1 MKLSENIQS
10 LLEDYQHQ
18 SLPLGTLLERTGEKG
33 FGLVIGLLTLP
44 MLIPI
49 PIPLAG
55 FSTLVGS
62 GIIFLGLQ
70 LALDFH
76 QPRLPPFLARL
87 ELSPAISQAILH
99 NLNRILHPIERL
111 ARTRLEV
118 ISRYWLLRRLH
129 GCCLVWNALL
139 LALPLP
145 VPFTNLLPAYTILF
159 FAIGLLESDG
169 LLLLI
174 GYALTGA
181 TTTFFASILTGLV
194 ILLMYLG

>member
-118 ISRYWLLRRLH
+118 ISRYCHLNHKL
-129 GCCLVWNALL
+129 
-139 LALPLP
+139 
-145 VPFTNLLPAYTILF
+145 
-159 FAIGLLESDG
+159 S
-169 LLLLI
+169 
-174 GYALTGA
+174 
-181 TTTFFASILTGLV
+181 
-194 ILLMYLG
+194 